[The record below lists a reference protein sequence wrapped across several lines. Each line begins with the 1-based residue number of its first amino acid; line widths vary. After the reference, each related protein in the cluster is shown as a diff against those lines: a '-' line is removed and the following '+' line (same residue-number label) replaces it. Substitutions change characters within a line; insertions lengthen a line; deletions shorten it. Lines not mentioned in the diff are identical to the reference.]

1 MTASREQTML
11 KCAFRGCGPGAK
23 GHARGYRTVERVQ
36 IVAICDLDDKR
47 RNKLDDEFGIDA
59 LR

>member
-1 MTASREQTML
+1 
-11 KCAFRGCGPGAK
+11 
-23 GHARGYRTVERVQ
+23 VERVQ

>member
-1 MTASREQTML
+1 ML
-11 KCAFRGCGPGAK
+11 KCAFLGCGPGSK

-47 RNKLDDEFGIDA
+47 RNEFDDEFGIDA